1 MYIDYVRLYQE
12 EGQVNVYSKETTG
25 LSKISTIKN
34 KDTAYY
40 SISGMK
46 LNSKPSWSG
55 IYIHGGKK
63 IIE

>member
-12 EGQVNVYSKETTG
+12 EGQVNVYSQETTG
-25 LSKISTIKN
+25 IGKVSTIKN

-46 LNSKPSWSG
+46 LNGKPSWNG